1 MDVMKLLRIVGI
13 SMCISFSS
21 WICSAL
27 QVPGKDGGLDAIAFR
42 QGKHLDLVRNGTF
55 SLLYTLEEN
64 EWNGRRSLQLNVK
77 DIKPGVGDPHGH
89 GAARSEGP
97 AFAAI

>member
-1 MDVMKLLRIVGI
+1 MSCGITTKEARIVGEDHLKLI
-13 SMCISFSS
+13 
-21 WICSAL
+21 L